1 MFIRKKALNKYSII
15 LSIIQS
21 RISEI
26 SSEDILLQEKW
37 NIEKSL
43 KEETKEIMKSCDIF
57 KNIHRIRSK
66 KQRTKIKKND
76 SLQKDSFSAKIEKDL
91 NMLKYYKK

>member
-21 RISEI
+21 RISEL

-66 KQRTKIKKND
+66 KQRTKIKKKMILFKKIH
-76 SLQKDSFSAKIEKDL
+76 SVQK
-91 NMLKYYKK
+91 